1 MQPFLEI
8 TNLKKIK
15 VLYKKIKKRLLTKRK
30 SCNLLIQVLNK
41 MSCSFSEKSFLET
54 NLNNWLRGAC
64 SLKKKLDFAENVA
77 FLLTRLS
84 MEVEK
89 STHVPILVDAIL
101 EAFQCTTGKKFLDG
115 TLGGAGHTKA
125 ILERFPQCE
134 IYGLDRDPIAL
145 ERARATLDLN
155 RIHLFHKNFCDL
167 DQIGENDFDGILL
180 DLGVSSDQ
188 LDHAERGFSFQQ
200 DAPLDMR
207 MDFTRGQTAAE
218 FLETAPREDLIKALR
233 DYGEEVHW
241 KRVLDAILD
250 ARGTGK
256 LQRTTS
262 FADLVRRAL
271 PLNFRTK
278 IDPATKT
285 FQGIRIA
292 VNGELTALEEALPK
306 AFNVLKVGGVLAILS
321 FHSLEDR
328 IVKQHMRNW
337 SGLAIHRFDSR
348 CQDERE
354 SFGELLTAKPITASE
369 EEIARNPR
377 SRSAKLRLFR
387 KTKAMVISNKTFIN
401 RKEDPCGVTLV

>member
-1 MQPFLEI
+1 MQAFLKI
-8 TNLKKIK
+8 TNFKKIK
-15 VLYKKIKKRLLTKRK
+15 VLYKNFKKRLLTKHK
-30 SCNLLIQVLNK
+30 SYNLLSLILGK
-41 MSCSFSEKSFLET
+41 MSCIFPERFFLRT
-54 NLNNWLRGAC
+54 NLTSWFRETC
-64 SLKKKLDFAENVA
+64 FLKKKLDFAENIVS
-77 FLLTRLS
+77 LLTRLS

-101 EAFQCTTGKKFLDG
+101 EAFQSTAGKKFLDG

-125 ILERFPQCE
+125 ILEKFPQCE

-145 ERARATLDLN
+145 ERARATLDLQ
-155 RIHLFHKNFCDL
+155 RIHLFHQNFCDL
-167 DQIGENDFDGILL
+167 DKIGENDFDGILL

-233 DYGEEVHW
+233 DYGEELHW
-241 KRVLDAILD
+241 KRVLGVILD
-250 ARGTGK
+250 SRGTGK

-271 PLNFRTK
+271 PHNFRTK
-278 IDPATKT
+278 INPATKT

-292 VNGELTALEEALPK
+292 VNGELTALEAALPK
-306 AFNVLKVGGVLAILS
+306 AFNALKVGGVLAVLT

-337 SGLAIHRFDSR
+337 SGLAIHRLDSR

-354 SFGELLTAKPITASE
+354 CFGELLTAKPITASE

-387 KTKAMVISNKTFIN
+387 KTKAMVISHETPNN
-401 RKEDPCGVTLV
+401 RKENPCGVTLV